1 MPPEFTVSGIVSR
14 PAAQVHEAIADP
26 AQLSRYF
33 TTGGAQGRLDAGAT
47 VTWAFGEFPGAFPVT
62 VVEAAPG
69 QRLVLRWG
77 VAPEVGAGET
87 TVTFTLKEVAPG
99 RTQVQITEEG
109 WPDTPAGRKASYGNC
124 MGWSQFL
131 SALKAHLEYG
141 INLREGMYA

>member
-14 PAAQVHEAIADP
+14 PAPQVHEAIADP

-33 TTGGAQGRLDAGAT
+33 TTGGAQGRLEAGAT

-62 VVEAAPG
+62 VVE
-69 QRLVLRWG
+69 
-77 VAPEVGAGET
+77 
-87 TVTFTLKEVAPG
+87 VAPG
-99 RTQVQITEEG
+99 RTQVQITERG
-109 WPDTPAGRKASYGNC
+109 WPDTPAGRQASYGNC